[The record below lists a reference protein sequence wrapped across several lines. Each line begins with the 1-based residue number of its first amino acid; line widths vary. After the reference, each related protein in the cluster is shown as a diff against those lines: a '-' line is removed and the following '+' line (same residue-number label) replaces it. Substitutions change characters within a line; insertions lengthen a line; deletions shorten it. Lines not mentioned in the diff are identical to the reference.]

1 MCGIAG
7 LMTPD
12 GASAEPAILD
22 AMAAALAHRGP
33 DGGGRH
39 VAGNLGMVH
48 TRLAIIDLESGDQPL
63 YGDGGLALVANG
75 EIYNYVEL
83 RDSLSGVAFATG
95 SDCETPLP
103 LYRRH
108 ELDYADHLRGMY
120 AIALH
125 DPARGRLVL
134 SRDPFGIKPLYY
146 AETGKGLAFASE
158 PQALIAAGLVSA
170 AEHAAARDEL
180 LQLQFSTGRETP
192 LAGVMRVLPG
202 ETLVVEGGRIVARRR
217 QSALPE
223 GPPEEIEEGP
233 ALERLDT
240 ALEDSVRLHQRADV
254 PYGMFLSGG
263 IDSSAL
269 LAMMARVNETPV
281 RAFTVGFPGSAA
293 ADERDHARHLAK
305 LTGAEHV
312 EVEFSEDDF
321 WGLLPRLASAMDD
334 PAADYAVLPTYK
346 LAHSAAGEGLK
357 VVLSGEGGDEL
368 LAGYGRY
375 RSVLRPFWLG
385 GRVMRARGIFDGL
398 GVFNREPGG
407 WRDGIA
413 AAEIHAQDGSRS
425 KLQTAQATDC
435 ADWLPN
441 DLLAKLDRC
450 LMHHGVEGRTP
461 FLDRE
466 VAHAVFRLPD
476 SLKIRKGL
484 GKWILRRWL
493 DQHLPEAKPF
503 ARKRGFTV
511 PVGEWIAREGARL
524 GPLVAQQQ
532 GVAALCDKSAV
543 TALFARAGRKR
554 AGHAAWTLLFYAL
567 WHRAHIQGLPPQGG
581 VFESLGAKG

>member
-12 GASAEPAILD
+12 GTPADPTILGALAAS
-22 AMAAALAHRGP
+22 LAHRGP
-33 DGGGRH
+33 DGGGWH
-39 VAGNLGMVH
+39 VAGDVGMVH
-48 TRLAIIDLESGDQPL
+48 SRLAIIDLETGDQPL
-63 YGDGGLALVANG
+63 HGDGDLALVANA
-75 EIYNYVEL
+75 EIYNHVEL
-83 RDSLSGVAFATG
+83 RDFLSGVTFATG

-108 ELDYADHLRGMY
+108 DLNYADHLRGMY

-125 DPARGRLVL
+125 DPVRGRLVL

-146 AETGKGLAFASE
+146 AETAQGLAFASE
-158 PQALIAAGLVSA
+158 PRALIAAGLVVA
-170 AEHAAARDEL
+170 AEHPGARDEV

-192 LAGVMRVLPG
+192 LAGVLRVLPG
-202 ETLVVEGGRIVARRR
+202 ETLVVEGGRIVGRRR
-217 QSALPE
+217 LAALPK
-223 GPPEEIEEGP
+223 GSPEEMEEGL
-233 ALERLDT
+233 ALERLDA

-293 ADERDHARHLAK
+293 TDERDHARCLAK

-312 EVEFSEDDF
+312 EVAFTEADF
-321 WGLLPRLASAMDD
+321 WGLLPRLAAVMDD

-346 LAHSAAGEGLK
+346 LAECAAGEGLK

-368 LAGYGRY
+368 FAGYGRY

-385 GRVMRARGIFDGL
+385 GRVMRPRGIFDGL
-398 GVFNREPGG
+398 GVLKQEPEG

-413 AAEIHAQDGSRS
+413 AAEIHARDGSRS
-425 KLQTAQATDC
+425 KLQAAQATDC

-466 VAHAVFRLPD
+466 VACAVFRLPD
-476 SLKIRKGL
+476 SLKLRKGL

-493 DQHLPEAKPF
+493 AQHLPESKPF
-503 ARKRGFTV
+503 SRKRGFTV
-511 PVGEWIAREGARL
+511 PVGEWISREGARL
-524 GPLVAQQQ
+524 GPLVAAQE
-532 GVAALCDKSAV
+532 GVAALCDKGAV
-543 TALFARAGRKR
+543 TALFAGAARKR
-554 AGHAAWTLLFYAL
+554 KGQAAWTLLFYAL
-567 WHRAHIQGLPPQGG
+567 WHRAHILGLPPQGG
-581 VFESLGAKG
+581 IFETLSVKG